1 MYIFF
6 LNLWIWLQSCPTD
19 GTVAEF
25 LWDNIRC
32 PERSQEWAAMVQDQ
46 HKVRQAVL
54 WSRRLPEVTENT
66 ETASPILSGTGSCT
80 TLSLF
85 PGLFNSLIRYWEI
98 QSTNI
103 LSVLQTDDGEDDLK
117 KGTQLLEIYAL
128 EIQMYTAQKNNKKL
142 KVPLAV
148 LSICFNKID
157 IIS

>member
-25 LWDNIRC
+25 LRDNIRC

-98 QSTNI
+98 QSTLFWQTEKSRCWQI
-103 LSVLQTDDGEDDLK
+103 L
-117 KGTQLLEIYAL
+117 Y
-128 EIQMYTAQKNNKKL
+128 
-142 KVPLAV
+142 
-148 LSICFNKID
+148 LSIHELMLGFTFV
-157 IIS
+157 

>member
-80 TLSLF
+80 TLSLS
-85 PGLFNSLIRYWEI
+85 SLVYLTVW
-98 QSTNI
+98 S
-103 LSVLQTDDGEDDLK
+103 
-117 KGTQLLEIYAL
+117 GTERFRAL
-128 EIQMYTAQKNNKKL
+128 CSDKQKNQD
-142 KVPLAV
+142 AGRYC
-148 LSICFNKID
+148 ICRSMN
-157 IIS
+157 SC